1 MGVLLY
7 IIMALHVF
15 VLISTIIHFCFHQL
29 TSALLPPMSWEPQ
42 EYSQTATAATARP
55 SYPATTTRPSYSTTT
70 TRPSYPATTTRPS
83 YSTTTTRPPYPT
95 TTWPSYSTT
104 TIRPSYP
111 TNTWPSYSTTTSKPQ
126 TTTTEAP
133 EGVCPDGWFNAHRLG
148 CYYFDYADEEV
159 SWVEAMDVCDRMGG
173 YLAEIQTQEQ
183 ADLIASIAMV
193 EESLTGVGSWWI
205 GLTDMSHEGRW
216 MWSHSSTDSTYTDW
230 LPGHP
235 STEPHNTDDCVSIS
249 MFDNL
254 LWRNAPCYKNITAAP
269 ICQRDLD
276 LDTTTTAK
284 PTTIT
289 TAKPSTTT
297 PYPTQIE
304 LRDGNGYSSGNVFV
318 VNRDGYLGPVCDDDW
333 DSRDA
338 RVACRQL
345 GFTDGTKTTSSY
357 FGSVPSHFA
366 MDDVNCSG
374 NEEALQ
380 ECGYNKSDN
389 CGSDEGAG
397 VKCFDSTAKPTAKPT
412 TIPTSPPYPTHIER
426 RDGNGHSSGNML
438 D

>member
-83 YSTTTTRPPYPT
+83 YS
-95 TTWPSYSTT
+95 
-104 TIRPSYP
+104 

-216 MWSHSSTDSTYTDW
+216 MWSHSSTDSAYTDW

-254 LWRNAPCYKNITAAP
+254 LWRDAPCYKNITAAP

-276 LDTTTTAK
+276 LDTTTTAQ
-284 PTTIT
+284 PSTIT

-380 ECGYNKSDN
+380 ECGYNKS
-389 CGSDEGAG
+389 
-397 VKCFDSTAKPTAKPT
+397 T
-412 TIPTSPPYPTHIER
+412 TV
-426 RDGNGHSSGNML
+426 
-438 D
+438 